1 MSGFLG
7 QVLVGASGLG
17 TALLAAE
24 GDSVAAD
31 AGGASLVAQHAIA
44 AIIFAVIGL
53 VVLALAIVLMSKL
66 MPLPFWK
73 EIEEDQNTALG
84 VMVGSIVIGIS
95 IIIAAAIHG

>member
-7 QVLVGASGLG
+7 HVMAGMNSLSVGI
-17 TALLAAE
+17 LAAE
-24 GDSVAAD
+24 GDTAAD
-31 AGGASLVAQHAIA
+31 GFSLVAQSAIS

-53 VVLALAIVLMSKL
+53 VVLAVSIVLMSKL

-84 VMVGSIVIGIS
+84 IMVGAIVIGIS

>member
-1 MSGFLG
+1 MSSFMGH
-7 QVLVGASGLG
+7 VLVEMNSFGTPVLAS
-17 TALLAAE
+17 A
-24 GDSVAAD
+24 GDVVVNWF
-31 AGGASLVAQHAIA
+31 SLVAQNAISA
-44 AIIFAVIGL
+44 LVFAIIGL
-53 VVLALAIVLMSKL
+53 VVLAVSIVLMSKL

>member
-1 MSGFLG
+1 MSSFLG
-7 QVLVGASGLG
+7 PLLAGMNGFG
-17 TALLAAE
+17 MALLAAE
-24 GDSVAAD
+24 RDGDGFA
-31 AGGASLVAQHAIA
+31 LVAQNAIA

-53 VVLALAIVLMSKL
+53 AVLAISIVLMSKL

-84 VMVGSIVIGIS
+84 IMVGSIVIGIS

>member
-1 MSGFLG
+1 MNL
-7 QVLVGASGLG
+7 LLASVNEAG
-17 TALLAAE
+17 TAILAAGGNAGAA
-24 GDSVAAD
+24 GD
-31 AGGASLVAQHAIA
+31 GFSLIAQNAIA

-53 VVLALAIVLMSKL
+53 VVLALSIALMSKL

-84 VMVGSIVIGIS
+84 IMVGSIVIGIS

>member
-1 MSGFLG
+1 MSSFMG
-7 QVLVGASGLG
+7 QVLVGMNNSGL
-17 TALLAAE
+17 TILAAE
-24 GDSVAAD
+24 GD
-31 AGGASLVAQHAIA
+31 GGGGFSLVAQHAIA

-53 VVLALAIVLMSKL
+53 VVLAVSIVLMSKL

>member
-1 MSGFLG
+1 MSGFMSQIL
-7 QVLVGASGLG
+7 SGFTG
-17 TALLAAE
+17 ISSALLAADGE
-24 GDSVAAD
+24 A
-31 AGGASLVAQHAIA
+31 AGGFSLVAQHAVA

-53 VVLALAIVLMSKL
+53 AVLALAIVLMSKL

-84 VMVGSIVIGIS
+84 IMVGSIVIGIS

>member
-1 MSGFLG
+1 MSSFLG
-7 QVLVGASGLG
+7 PLLAGINGFG
-17 TALLAAE
+17 MALLAAE
-24 GDSVAAD
+24 AAEGD
-31 AGGASLVAQHAIA
+31 GGGFALVAQHAIA

-53 VVLALAIVLMSKL
+53 AVLAISIVLMSKL

>member
-1 MSGFLG
+1 MSSFMG
-7 QVLVGASGLG
+7 QVLVGMNNSGMAVLASAGDALG
-17 TALLAAE
+17 
-24 GDSVAAD
+24 
-31 AGGASLVAQHAIA
+31 GGFSLVAENVIV

-53 VVLALAIVLMSKL
+53 VVLAVSIVLMSKL

>member
-1 MSGFLG
+1 MSSFMGPLLAGMNGF
-7 QVLVGASGLG
+7 GA
-17 TALLAAE
+17 ALLAAE
-24 GDSVAAD
+24 GD
-31 AGGASLVAQHAIA
+31 GFSLVAQNAIA

-53 VVLALAIVLMSKL
+53 VVLAVSIVLMSKL

>member
-1 MSGFLG
+1 MSSFMG
-7 QVLVGASGLG
+7 QALVGMNNFGMAI
-17 TALLAAE
+17 LAAE
-24 GDSVAAD
+24 GDAA
-31 AGGASLVAQHAIA
+31 AGGFSLVAQNAIA

-53 VVLALAIVLMSKL
+53 VVLAVSIVLMSKL

>member
-1 MSGFLG
+1 MG
-7 QVLVGASGLG
+7 QVLFGMNNSGMAILAS
-17 TALLAAE
+17 ADDA
-24 GDSVAAD
+24 SVD
-31 AGGASLVAQHAIA
+31 GFSLVAQNAIV

-53 VVLALAIVLMSKL
+53 VVLAVSIVLMSKL

-95 IIIAAAIHG
+95 IFIAAAIHG

>member
-1 MSGFLG
+1 MSGFMD
-7 QVLVGASGLG
+7 QMLVGMNSLG
-17 TALLAAE
+17 TMLLAAE
-24 GDSVAAD
+24 GD
-31 AGGASLVAQHAIA
+31 GGGGFSLVAQHAIA

-53 VVLALAIVLMSKL
+53 VVLAISIVLMSKL

-84 VMVGSIVIGIS
+84 IMVGSIVIGIS

>member
-1 MSGFLG
+1 MSSFMG
-7 QVLVGASGLG
+7 QVVAGMNNFGMAI
-17 TALLAAE
+17 LAAE
-24 GDSVAAD
+24 GD
-31 AGGASLVAQHAIA
+31 GGGGFSLVAQHAIA

-53 VVLALAIVLMSKL
+53 VVLAVSIVLMSKL

>member
-1 MSGFLG
+1 MSSFMG
-7 QVLVGASGLG
+7 QVLVGMNNFGMAI
-17 TALLAAE
+17 LAAE
-24 GDSVAAD
+24 GDGKVSF
-31 AGGASLVAQHAIA
+31 SLVAQNAIA

-53 VVLALAIVLMSKL
+53 VVLAGSIVLMSKL

>member
-1 MSGFLG
+1 MSSFMG
-7 QVLVGASGLG
+7 QVLVGMNNSGMGVLAS
-17 TALLAAE
+17 E
-24 GDSVAAD
+24 GDAL
-31 AGGASLVAQHAIA
+31 GGGFSLVAQNAIV

-53 VVLALAIVLMSKL
+53 VVLAVSIVLMSKL